1 MNRIVFIT
9 GIALALIATGC
20 GSDNPQPAKASVTPP
35 SVTPPPAAEQ
45 PKPSPIAPVD
55 PPAPPRVSTIP
66 ATVEPK
72 PAHVHKG
79 RRAAQASAQVAPV
92 AVEDSRAVKL
102 ADEILKLPLQDRL
115 AWSKQEFAKR
125 GIGNVHDDQ

>member
-1 MNRIVFIT
+1 MNRVPFIIV
-9 GIALALIATGC
+9 IAAALLAAGC
-20 GSDNPQPAKASVTPP
+20 GSDNPQPAKASVLPTP
-35 SVTPPPAAEQ
+35 VPPVLTVEQ

-55 PPAPPRVSTIP
+55 PRAQPRVSTVP
-66 ATVEPK
+66 VPVEPK
-72 PAHVHKG
+72 AVRVHKV
-79 RRAAQASAQVAPV
+79 RRVAQVAPV
-92 AVEDSRAVKL
+92 AVEDCRAVKL